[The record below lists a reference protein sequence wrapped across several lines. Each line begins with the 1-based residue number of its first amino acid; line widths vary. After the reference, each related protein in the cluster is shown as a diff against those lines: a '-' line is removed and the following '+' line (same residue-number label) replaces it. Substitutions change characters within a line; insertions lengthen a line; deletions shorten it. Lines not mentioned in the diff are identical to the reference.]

1 MLYERTHKSIV
12 LVGFGGEGKDGKEAV
27 RDVSANNPRPTTNK
41 EGMAMLSMEVSMVG
55 MTWYGVDGPC
65 RS

>member
-1 MLYERTHKSIV
+1 MLDERVQKSDV
-12 LVGFGGEGKDGKEAV
+12 SFDSDGGGKDGKEVV
-27 RDVSANNPRPTTNK
+27 RDVSANNIAPMAAK

-55 MTWYGVDGPC
+55 MTWSSVAGPC